1 MKRKFL
7 IALIL
12 SVLVCF
18 TAHIAFPKDLHVNII
33 SEAFEYDEI
42 ITVNTIWYVEINE
55 ILIRV
60 FQESDEEDFDKD
72 WLETLGINTV
82 KSWIKEKNHT
92 YTDYKRVAHK
102 IMYEFEYGGKYYD
115 MVELR
120 YVLSNKK
127 NIKIPKKKKME
138 DKNRNGK

>member
-1 MKRKFL
+1 MKRKILFA
-7 IALIL
+7 IMLIL
-12 SVLVCF
+12 FSSTYLVF
-18 TAHIAFPKDLHVNII
+18 SKDLHVNII

-72 WLETLGINTV
+72 WLETIGINTV
-82 KSWIKEKNHT
+82 KSWIKDKNHT
-92 YTDYKRVAHK
+92 YTDYKRVSHK
-102 IMYEFEYGGKYYD
+102 VMYEFEYGGKYYD

>member
-1 MKRKFL
+1 MKRKILFA
-7 IALIL
+7 IMLIL
-12 SVLVCF
+12 FSSTHL
-18 TAHIAFPKDLHVNII
+18 AFSKDLHVNII

-72 WLETLGINTV
+72 WLETIGINTV
-82 KSWIKEKNHT
+82 KGWIKEKNHT
-92 YTDYKRVAHK
+92 YTDYKRVSHK

-127 NIKIPKKKKME
+127 NIKVPKKKKME